1 MEVKLKFQLSIFF
14 LGRGGG
20 ICPGP
25 QILNANTGA
34 QILNVNDLNIVRK
47 KILLCVIY
55 VIM

>member
-1 MEVKLKFQLSIFF
+1 MMASL
-14 LGRGGG
+14 RGGG

-34 QILNVNDLNIVRK
+34 KILNVNDLNIVRK